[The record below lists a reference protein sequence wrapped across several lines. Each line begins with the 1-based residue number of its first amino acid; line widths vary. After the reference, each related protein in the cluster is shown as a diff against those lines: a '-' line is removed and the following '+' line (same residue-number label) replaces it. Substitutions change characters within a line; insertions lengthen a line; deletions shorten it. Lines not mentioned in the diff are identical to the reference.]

1 MGEKNQKLAQQIQRV
16 IIAGDS
22 IIQPEKVDDVLRG
35 SYRTSKLNSEVY
47 NDISQ
52 VMDTFENFL
61 DQLSETIDVDVMPGE
76 FDFSNSFMPQQPFN
90 SCLFPVLQEK
100 KR

>member
-1 MGEKNQKLAQQIQRV
+1 MGEKNQKLAQQIKRV

-22 IIQPEKVDDVLRG
+22 IVQPEKVDDVLRG

-52 VMDTFENFL
+52 VMD
-61 DQLSETIDVDVMPGE
+61 
-76 FDFSNSFMPQQPFN
+76 
-90 SCLFPVLQEK
+90 
-100 KR
+100 